1 MLPVSRDVRGF
12 VTLSRVSHRRHRY
25 YALVQIIPTT
35 AAPAYELLVLPVCG
49 LRYGLT
55 PDKFYKR
62 SQEKNTSPVAGFFLG
77 FQPTP
82 FEQDCSGVPFRISG
96 RWFIRAARLVFLA
109 SGFHRFC
116 ATKPV
121 RSETTS
127 STVVRCQP
135 WFYRGLMA
143 QSFFGLSE
151 GD

>member
-1 MLPVSRDVRGF
+1 MRRWPEFVQSVS
-12 VTLSRVSHRRHRY
+12 LS
-25 YALVQIIPTT
+25 
-35 AAPAYELLVLPVCG
+35 
-49 LRYGLT
+49 

-96 RWFIRAARLVFLA
+96 RWFIQPALLVFSA
-109 SGFHRFC
+109 SGFHRLG

-135 WFYRGLMA
+135 WFYWGLVA
-143 QSFFGLSE
+143 HSFFGLSE